1 MATTKA
7 AMATSKMLLPVTLC
21 FLLVL
26 AAESK
31 EDDNTVVVFY
41 GTARCKINTSRIIS
55 NAPLQLVIN
64 NATIPGTGRTT
75 STGQIVM
82 AVSLTSAQHLDA
94 LTSNGSGK
102 AFLVAPPHACGAP
115 SIPPGMAVAVEVHPT
130 DVVSASGG
138 LLRPMNNGG
147 LHATTNAGGA
157 ATSHNK
163 GAGDTVHAQMP
174 AIAASDGL
182 VLPDVQM
189 VLAKVIDPFACLLL
203 GFFVIG

>member
-21 FLLVL
+21 FLLML

-115 SIPPGMAVAVEVHPT
+115 SIPPGMAVAAEVHAT
-130 DVVSASGG
+130 DVVVPVPGG
-138 LLRPMNNGG
+138 LFGSMINGS

-157 ATSHNK
+157 STSHNK

-174 AIAASDGL
+174 TMAASDGL
-182 VLPDVQM
+182 ALPDVGM
-189 VLAKVIDPFACLLL
+189 VFAKVIDRFACVAL
-203 GFFVIG
+203 